1 MQMQS
6 RIEKMVFLCLDRFT
20 DMKQWG
26 RRLFGHNSLMN
37 LERVHVVEEMSYNF
51 ESMSH
56 VHPVRRKWIILVL
69 NAKEKK
75 ILDRIISKF
84 KDYKAKDIVDYMH
97 RETAYTKTEN
107 GAIIPFSLAKEI
119 KEF

>member
-1 MQMQS
+1 
-6 RIEKMVFLCLDRFT
+6 
-20 DMKQWG
+20 
-26 RRLFGHNSLMN
+26 MN
-37 LERVHVVEEMSYNF
+37 LERVHVVEDMSYNF
-51 ESMSH
+51 ESMFH
-56 VHPVRRKWIILVL
+56 VHPVEGMDYSVL
-69 NAKEKK
+69 NEKEKK